1 MGTDKGV
8 MIQESEIVPYHL
20 SHPQG
25 ERILVLAPHPDDE
38 TLGCGG
44 AVRLLIGAEKELK
57 VVFLTSGDKGDP
69 ANPKSPP
76 LKLRGGWG
84 ELLRPEGKGEGA
96 FTGQKHHI
104 TKYSLLREKEAE
116 RALKILGVSEYE
128 FLRFPDRGIH
138 GAYQDVLQR
147 LLKIVEEF
155 APDAVYA
162 PSMVELNPDHRAAA
176 ALSMEIQRRY
186 MRSSADSD
194 SPAPIR
200 VVFYEITTP
209 LRPNILVDITSVY
222 GRKKRALK
230 RYRSQ
235 LRLMNYLDHI
245 TALNTLRA
253 LTVNGPRY
261 AEAFWSID
269 RPLSEKDIADWLSYR
284 AMLVPR

>member
-25 ERILVLAPHPDDE
+25 ERIVVLAPHPDDE

-44 AVRLLIGAEKELK
+44 AVRLLIGTRKKVK

-69 ANPKSPP
+69 DQEAYPIPGCSGQH
-76 LKLRGGWG
+76 GGTRVTDYA
-84 ELLRPEGKGEGA
+84 LM
-96 FTGQKHHI
+96 
-104 TKYSLLREKEAE
+104 REREAE
-116 RALKILGVSEYE
+116 KALGVLGVSEYE

-138 GAYQDVLQR
+138 GAYKDVLQR

-155 APDAVYA
+155 APDAIYA

-200 VVFYEITTP
+200 IVFYEITTP

-235 LRLMNYLDHI
+235 LRLKNYLDHI

-253 LTVNGPRY
+253 VTVNGPRY
-261 AEAFWSID
+261 VEAFWSID
-269 RPLSEKDIADWLSYR
+269 RPLSEENIADWLSYR
-284 AMLVPR
+284 AMLVSP